1 MLNAVNWE
9 KFERAGLGSYK
20 SSALSWMLHHA
31 KIAWELLFRASVI
44 TILKQHGITKGTLVL
59 DESDRARSKRTRFI
73 HKAHKQKD
81 KATGGYV
88 NGQTIVL
95 LLLVTETITFPVGFA
110 FYMPDPVVS
119 AWRKE
124 DVCDFNIMLCILK
137 LHTKLIYFIPKCLP
151 SISRLD

>member
-1 MLNAVNWE
+1 MLIKTSASFIKEFIDSLDETRQELKSNAKLTASQKRGLGFCLMGILMLNAINWA

-31 KIAWELLFRASVI
+31 KIAWELLFRARVI
-44 TILKQHGITKGTLVL
+44 TVLKQHRITEGTLVL

-88 NGQTIVL
+88 NG
-95 LLLVTETITFPVGFA
+95 
-110 FYMPDPVVS
+110 
-119 AWRKE
+119 
-124 DVCDFNIMLCILK
+124 
-137 LHTKLIYFIPKCLP
+137 
-151 SISRLD
+151 